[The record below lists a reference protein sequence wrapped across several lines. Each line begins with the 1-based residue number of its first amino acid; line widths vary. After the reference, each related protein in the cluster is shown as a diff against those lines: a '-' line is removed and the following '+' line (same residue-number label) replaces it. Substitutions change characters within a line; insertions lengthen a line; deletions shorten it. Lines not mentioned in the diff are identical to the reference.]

1 VSGLD
6 IPFYI
11 RPTVFIFDNW
21 HTIFYLESNM
31 KYWLFLAIA
40 IISEITATSS
50 LKASAGFTRV
60 IPSIVVVIG
69 YALSF
74 YFLSLT
80 LKTIPIG
87 VAYAIWAGL
96 GIVLLAIVG
105 WVFYDQ
111 QLDTAALVGMSFILA
126 GVVIMN
132 LFSKTVSHS

>member
-1 VSGLD
+1 
-6 IPFYI
+6 
-11 RPTVFIFDNW
+11 
-21 HTIFYLESNM
+21 M

-80 LKTIPIG
+80 LKVIPIG
-87 VAYAIWAGL
+87 IAYAIWAGL

-111 QLDTAALVGMSFILA
+111 QLDTAALVGMSFIVA

>member
-1 VSGLD
+1 
-6 IPFYI
+6 
-11 RPTVFIFDNW
+11 
-21 HTIFYLESNM
+21 M

-80 LKTIPIG
+80 LKVIPIG
-87 VAYAIWAGL
+87 IAYAIWAGL

-111 QLDTAALVGMSFILA
+111 QLDTAALVGMSFIVT

>member
-1 VSGLD
+1 
-6 IPFYI
+6 
-11 RPTVFIFDNW
+11 
-21 HTIFYLESNM
+21 M

-80 LKTIPIG
+80 LKVIPIG
-87 VAYAIWAGL
+87 IAYAIWAGL
-96 GIVLLAIVG
+96 GIVLLALVG

-111 QLDTAALVGMSFILA
+111 QLDTAALVGMSFIVA

>member
-1 VSGLD
+1 
-6 IPFYI
+6 
-11 RPTVFIFDNW
+11 
-21 HTIFYLESNM
+21 M

-80 LKTIPIG
+80 LKSIPIG

-111 QLDTAALVGMSFILA
+111 QLDTAALIGMSFILA
-126 GVVIMN
+126 GVIIMN

>member
-1 VSGLD
+1 
-6 IPFYI
+6 
-11 RPTVFIFDNW
+11 
-21 HTIFYLESNM
+21 M

-50 LKASAGFTRV
+50 LKASEGFTRV
-60 IPSIVVVIG
+60 IPSVVVVIG

-80 LKTIPIG
+80 LKAIPIG
-87 VAYAIWAGL
+87 IAYAIWAGL

-105 WVFYDQ
+105 WVFYGQ
-111 QLDTAALVGMSFILA
+111 QLDAAALIGISFILT
-126 GVVIMN
+126 GVLIMN